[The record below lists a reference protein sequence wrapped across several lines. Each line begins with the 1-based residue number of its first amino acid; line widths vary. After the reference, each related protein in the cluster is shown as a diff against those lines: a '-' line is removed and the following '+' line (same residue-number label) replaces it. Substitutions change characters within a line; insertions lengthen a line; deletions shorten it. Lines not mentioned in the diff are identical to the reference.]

1 MFRIKRPLML
11 GALLVSAA
19 AFADPA
25 SPHLSIDDIDQ
36 LARDKVVRQL
46 KGGDQPASQPQ
57 AAVTPPP
64 APPMPP
70 PVQTHVEERAE
81 PVRFV
86 GAFGD
91 ATGSNVLYEYRG
103 AVYPAHVGAKLL
115 NGWSVRKV
123 DGYLVSVSNGKRS
136 WTEPIS
142 GGSPQRDPS
151 PVAGGPLRSLAD
163 LGSPLPAAM
172 MPAPV
177 QIFPG
182 K

>member
-1 MFRIKRPLML
+1 MFRIERLLML

-19 AFADPA
+19 ACADPA

-46 KGGDQPASQPQ
+46 KGGEQPASQPQ
-57 AAVTPPP
+57 AAIPPPP
-64 APPMPP
+64 APPMPA

-91 ATGSNVLYEYRG
+91 STGSNVLYEYRG
-103 AVYPAHVGAKLL
+103 AVYPAHIGAKLL
-115 NGWSVRKV
+115 NGWSVKKV
-123 DGYLVSVSNGKRS
+123 DGYQVSVTNGKRI

-142 GGSPQRDPS
+142 GGSPQRDPG
-151 PVAGGPLRSLAD
+151 PVAGGPLRALAD
-163 LGSPLPAAM
+163 LGSPLPPAM

-177 QIFPG
+177 SVPFG
-182 K
+182 R